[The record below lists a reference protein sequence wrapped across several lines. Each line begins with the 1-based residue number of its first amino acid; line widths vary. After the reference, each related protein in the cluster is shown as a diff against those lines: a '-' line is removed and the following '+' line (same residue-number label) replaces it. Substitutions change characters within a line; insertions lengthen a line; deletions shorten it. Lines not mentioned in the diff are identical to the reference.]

1 MGWHALLWRHRC
13 KRGRRH
19 SYRSSYIPA
28 PQEVPSCVLVTPPCL
43 RPLSGQGQL
52 EAPEGWGFTG
62 SGGVPSVKTF
72 VRVFD
77 EKLLSA
83 VQVTMA
89 CVGLLSYCAGAQ
101 G

>member
-1 MGWHALLWRHRC
+1 MLCYGGTGASA
-13 KRGRRH
+13 GAGIAIAPP
-19 SYRSSYIPA
+19 IPA
-28 PQEVPSCVLVTPPCL
+28 PQKVPSCVLVTPPCL

-62 SGGVPSVKTF
+62 SGSVPSVKTF